1 MKLAVI
7 ERCSHLRFD
16 VNCGF
21 DLIPVAIYDTVLK
34 GGLWL

>member
-1 MKLAVI
+1 MKYAVI
-7 ERCSHLRFD
+7 ERYSHLRYD
-16 VNCGF
+16 VNCSF